1 MSPLMIEQQEIQ
13 KQGLSLT
20 NMLDRG
26 QSLSST
32 QALDASSRPG
42 DDLLNS
48 FTESDLEDAEE
59 REALATTKADPS
71 VDETDLPEVD
81 ADSEVGDELSLYLRE
96 MARIPLLTA
105 KEEIRLALLVQ
116 QGRCEL
122 QRALQDNTS
131 PNSHLMEQAKEA
143 QRGLIEANLRLV
155 VSIAKKYQN
164 RNLALLDLIQEGNQG
179 LMVAVDKFDPTRGY
193 KFSTYATWWIRQ
205 FVLRA
210 IANHGRT
217 IRLPVHLFETLNRI
231 TRVRAHLCQELGRDP
246 SAEEIA
252 QRMGTSVE
260 KIRES
265 LRADQQPISLETPIG
280 ENDDNELGAFLE
292 DQMQQSPIEITMQH
306 QLQACVVNALQDL
319 SEREREILQL
329 RYGLLDG
336 RSRTLAEI
344 GNLLHLSRERIRQ
357 IEKRAFEKLRAE
369 RSEQLRE
376 FLN

>member
-1 MSPLMIEQQEIQ
+1 MIEQQEIQ

-20 NMLDRG
+20 NMLARA

-32 QALDASSRPG
+32 QALDASSRGG

-48 FTESDLEDAEE
+48 FTESGLEDTEE
-59 REALATTKADPS
+59 REALATAEADPS
-71 VDETDLPEVD
+71 DDETDLPEVD
-81 ADSEVGDELSLYLRE
+81 EGREVGDELSLYLCE
-96 MARIPLLTA
+96 MARVPLLTA
-105 KEEIRLALLVQ
+105 KEETRLALIAQ
-116 QGRCEL
+116 QGRFEL
-122 QRALQDNTS
+122 QRALQDNAP
-131 PNSHLMEQAKEA
+131 PNSNVMEQAKEA
-143 QRGLIEANLRLV
+143 RRGLIEANLRLV

-217 IRLPVHLFETLNRI
+217 IRLPVHLFETLNRV
-231 TRVRAHLCQELGRDP
+231 TRVRAYLCQELGREP

-265 LRADQQPISLETPIG
+265 LRADQQPISLETPVG
-280 ENDDNELGAFLE
+280 ENDDNELGNFLE
-292 DQMQQSPIEITMQH
+292 DQMQQSPIEITVQH
-306 QLQACVVNALQDL
+306 QLQACVINALQDL
-319 SEREREILQL
+319 GEREREILQL

-357 IEKRAFEKLRAE
+357 IEKKAFEKLRAG

-376 FLN
+376 FLV